1 MVIYLD
7 LVMGLNFLVDLLL
20 ILGTNRLCGF
30 PSGLIRTSAAAA
42 LGGVYAAGA
51 FVSGFA
57 FLGSTFWRLVFLVLM
72 GIIAFGLNRSAWRRT
87 GIFLLLSLAMGGV
100 ALGISREGIPAL
112 LLSAASVWLL
122 SRIGFGGTVGGKEYI
137 PITIT
142 EAGKSISVIALKDT
156 GNSLRDPVTGEQVL
170 VLGPEAADRLLNLSS
185 QALQRP
191 LEAMMLNSGRGFR
204 LIPYSAVGQPGGM
217 LLAKRFSDVKMG
229 DRRGSALVAFAPERI
244 GVGQVYQA
252 LAGGN
257 I

>member
-30 PSGLIRTSAAAA
+30 PSGLVRTSTAAA

-137 PITIT
+137 PITVT
-142 EAGKSISVIALKDT
+142 DGQRSISVIALKDT
-156 GNSLRDPVTGEQVL
+156 GNSLRDPISGEQVL
-170 VLGPEAADRLLNLSS
+170 VIAGDVAQRLTGLTPEELKN
-185 QALQRP
+185 P
-191 LEAMMLNSGRGFR
+191 LETMSRNPGMGLR
-204 LIPYSAVGQPGGM
+204 LIPFHAVGSGSGM
-217 LLAKRFSDVKMG
+217 MLGMRFSDVQIGKE
-229 DRRGSALVAFAPERI
+229 RRGALVAFAAEGI
-244 GVGQVYQA
+244 GEAEVHQA
-252 LAGGN
+252 LVAACG
-257 I
+257 

>member
-30 PSGLIRTSAAAA
+30 PSGLVRASTAAA

-51 FVSGFA
+51 FVSGFT

-100 ALGISREGIPAL
+100 ALGISRDGIPAL

-137 PITIT
+137 PITVT
-142 EAGKSISVIALKDT
+142 DGLRSISVIALKDT
-156 GNSLRDPVTGEQVL
+156 GNSLRDPISGEQVI
-170 VLGPEAADRLLNLSS
+170 VLGPEAAEKLLDLTPEE
-185 QALQRP
+185 LGKP
-191 LEAMMLNSGRGFR
+191 LDTVQKIPGLR
-204 LIPYSAVGQPGGM
+204 LIPYCAVGQPGGM
-217 LLAKRFSDVKMG
+217 LIAKRFCSVKLG
-229 DRRGSALVAFAPERI
+229 QRQCSALVAFAPEQI
-244 GVGQVYQA
+244 GRGEVFQA